1 MKKLLK
7 SAKKGHVPSQIALAA
22 KLATGEDCDQNLK
35 KAYFWYK
42 KAAHHGNGDAIYNL
56 ALMTLFGEGVK
67 KNQNKAIKLLLKATE
82 NRSADACMLLG
93 DAYEFSKLELEIDYI
108 KAANFYLKAMK
119 LGMSNGIRNIA
130 SMLEENKISLSDFI
144 HISKTFY

>member
-7 SAKKGHVPSQIALAA
+7 SAKKGHVQAQISLAA
-22 KLATGEDCDQNLK
+22 RLATGENCDQNLK

-42 KAAHHGNGDAIYNL
+42 KAAYYGNSDAIYNL

-67 KNQNKAIKLLLKATE
+67 KNQDKAMKLLLRATE
-82 NRSADACMLLG
+82 NGSADACILLG
-93 DAYEFSKLELEIDYI
+93 EAYEFSKLNLEIDYT

-130 SMLEENKISLSDFI
+130 SMLEENKITLSSFI